1 MKLQNI
7 GDATKRSH
15 LTTGDNTAPKAL
27 QVSYTFTMTF
37 ITTKTLFAVT
47 IASLVSTCFADQGGT
62 NMFQPSCS
70 IGMTKF
76 VETPQEF
83 NSILI
88 NPTCSSEGFFTTT
101 KLAWTIE
108 PLEDEDAQA
117 AIFSYPPEAV
127 KATLDQ
133 DTLIFDL
140 NDMGEVPEKAGV
152 VIQVPKWQLRHVTID
167 GVDNHVRVAPGFP
180 NILSLSSLGM
190 GSYIHANMTE
200 SLYAKLNVDASN
212 SAHFIT
218 GEYISFR
225 MHSVSSKVHIEGS
238 ILGGEYEGFDG
249 QVSVT
254 GRVRDLSVDGNKN
267 YLAAGDCDS
276 VVLDSPSASCTIL
289 EEGEVAIGKFEDIPC
304 TYEACKQRC
313 VSTNYGYCHCT
324 EDCNDEETDDSP
336 SEPKDTD
343 KSTSAASSTGVFA
356 IVALAIASAFAF

>member
-1 MKLQNI
+1 M
-7 GDATKRSH
+7 A
-15 LTTGDNTAPKAL
+15 
-27 QVSYTFTMTF
+27 FT
-37 ITTKTLFAVT
+37 TTKTLFAATV
-47 IASLVSTCFADQGGT
+47 ASLLSTCFAADQVGA
-62 NMFQPSCS
+62 NVFPPSCS

-76 VETPQEF
+76 TETPQEF

-108 PLEDEDAQA
+108 PLEDEHAQA

-133 DTLIFDL
+133 ETLIFDL

-152 VIQVPKWQLRHVTID
+152 VIQVPKWQLRQVTID

-180 NILSLSSLGM
+180 NLLSLSSLGM

-200 SLYAKLNVDASN
+200 SPYAKLNVDASN

-225 MHSVSSKVHIEGS
+225 MHSVSSKVHIDGS

-249 QVSVT
+249 QVTVT

-276 VVLDSPSASCTIL
+276 VVLDSPSSSCTIL
-289 EEGEVAIGKFEDIPC
+289 EEGEVAIGNFEEIPC

-324 EDCNDEETDDSP
+324 EECNDDET
-336 SEPKDTD
+336 SEPKVENGLDTD
-343 KSTSAASSTGVFA
+343 ESTSAASPSTGAFA
-356 IVALAIASAFAF
+356 VVALAVASAFAF